1 VSNVIGLG
9 EMGSAV
15 ANEFK
20 KYPPYTVYNIT
31 VGSKRTYGKKT
42 YIKEQKTAEKYEEKC
57 PSLKNFLKNVKGEVL
72 FVVDGAELVSAASLK
87 ILSHIKNCDI
97 TILYIRSDSN
107 LLSKPERLN
116 ETTVRGVLQEYA
128 RSAVFEKMILVDVG
142 IIANTLTGLT
152 VKNYHTKIREA
163 VVSTLHMIE
172 VFSRTKPALGSS
184 KEPHEAARLI
194 TVGHMDMTT
203 GKENLFFPLDYPRE
217 KCYYYAINEEKLETD
232 SSLLD
237 TINTQ
242 VAATTHEN
250 MDVSYGIYST
260 QYEEDYV
267 YVVSRSSAIQN

>member
-1 VSNVIGLG
+1 MSNIVGLG

-20 KYPPYTVYNIT
+20 KYPPYTVYNIA
-31 VGSKRTYGKKT
+31 VGDKRTYGKKT

-57 PSLKNFLKNVKGEVL
+57 PSLKNFLKNVKGDVL
-72 FVVDGAELVSAASLK
+72 FIVDGAELVSATSLR
-87 ILSHIKNCDI
+87 ILSHIKKCNI
-97 TILYIRSDSN
+97 TVLYIKSDSN
-107 LLSKPERLN
+107 LLSKQGEMN
-116 ETTVRGVLQEYA
+116 EGLVRGVLQEYA
-128 RSAVFEKMILVDVG
+128 RSAVFEKMILVDIG

-152 VKNYHTKIREA
+152 VKNYHTKVREA

-172 VFSRTKPALGSS
+172 VFSRTKPAFGST
-184 KEPHEAARLI
+184 KLPHEAARLI
-194 TVGHMDMTT
+194 TVGHMDMST
-203 GKENLFFPLDYPRE
+203 GKENMFFPLDYPRE

-242 VAATTHEN
+242 VANATHEN
-250 MDVSYGIYST
+250 VDVSYGIYST
-260 QYEEDYV
+260 QYEGDYI